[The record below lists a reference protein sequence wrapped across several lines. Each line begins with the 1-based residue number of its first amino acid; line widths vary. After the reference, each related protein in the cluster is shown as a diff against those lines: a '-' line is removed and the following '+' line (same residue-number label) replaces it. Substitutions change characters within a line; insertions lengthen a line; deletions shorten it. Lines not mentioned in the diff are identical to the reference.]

1 MTWPSTKLGDVVE
14 FLDHWRKPITANDRV
29 PGPVPYYGANG
40 QQDSVATALFDE
52 PLVLLAEDGGHFD
65 EPEKGVAYRIDGPS
79 WVNNHA
85 HVLRPRDNLDIGY
98 LTRVLENYDLTPYVS
113 GTTRG
118 KLTKGRAGEIEI
130 PLPPLPEQRRIA
142 SILDQADQL
151 RARRR
156 RAIMLLEQ
164 VEDTALGDLLRA
176 GLGNE
181 TVTLSE
187 IADIQTGPFG
197 SLLHREDYV
206 SGGIPLVNPMHIRNG
221 RIYPDPEFS
230 VTESKFAELD
240 SFELRKGD
248 VVLGRRGEMGRAAE
262 VVDSHGRLLCG
273 TGCMILRPRDGRVL
287 GVVLVGLLSSPSVR
301 TMLEQRAQGVT
312 MLNLNQSIV
321 GNLEVPLAS
330 VESQLAF
337 AGLRGHLRA
346 LREHQASHL
355 AKLDDLFASLQHRAF
370 RGEL

>member
-1 MTWPSTKLGDVVE
+1 MTWECRSFSDAFSDMSAGSPKIPQSDFAKHGEFPIIDQGATRVAGFTDDVHLLSQVDLPIVVFGDHTRRFKYIDHPFAVGADGVKL
-14 FLDHWRKPITANDRV
+14 
-29 PGPVPYYGANG
+29 
-40 QQDSVATALFDE
+40 
-52 PLVLLAEDGGHFD
+52 
-65 EPEKGVAYRIDGPS
+65 
-79 WVNNHA
+79 
-85 HVLRPRDNLDIGY
+85 LRPAADLDAKFAFHYLQSIRLPDAGY
-98 LTRVLENYDLTPYVS
+98 SRHFKFLKDVR
-113 GTTRG
+113 
-118 KLTKGRAGEIEI
+118 I

-142 SILDQADQL
+142 SILDQVDEL

-321 GNLEVPLAS
+321 GNLEVPLVS
-330 VESQLAF
+330 VESQLTF